1 MNMDATRAI
10 RQDHEL
16 LRKKLTILGSALQVA
31 PEVRFVLR
39 EMSFSLQHL
48 LSDHARR
55 EARALELYNQRLPA
69 GSRVSPGR
77 DHADVQHLLRGVNEL
92 LLGGM
97 RASLSAVVTRLSEV
111 IDRLEAQMD
120 EQERTVFEFLDHAEP
135 SPVDGAPRERDAEAI
150 ESSMSANEILQRFP
164 QTVPLFERLHIDR
177 LQEGYDSVD
186 EIAWHHGLD
195 ASQFLEQLRQ
205 AVASVP
211 AKS

>member
-1 MNMDATRAI
+1 MDATRAI
-10 RQDHEL
+10 RQDHAL
-16 LRKKLTILGSALQVA
+16 LRKKLTLLGSALQVA

-48 LSDHARR
+48 LADHTRR

-69 GSRVSPGR
+69 GSGMSPGT
-77 DHADVQHLLRGVNEL
+77 DHTGVQRLLRGVNEL
-92 LLGGM
+92 LLNGM
-97 RASLSAVVTRLSEV
+97 RASLPAVVIRLSEV
-111 IDRLEAQMD
+111 IERLEAQMD

-135 SPVDGAPRERDAEAI
+135 SPLEGAPCARDAEAI
-150 ESSMSANEILQRFP
+150 SSSMSVNEILQRFP
-164 QTVPLFERLHIDR
+164 QAVPFFERLHINR

-195 ASQFLEQLRQ
+195 VSQFLEQLRQ

>member
-1 MNMDATRAI
+1 MDATRAI
-10 RQDHEL
+10 RQDHAL

-48 LSDHARR
+48 LADHARR

-69 GSRVSPGR
+69 GAGMASPGK
-77 DHADVQHLLRGVNEL
+77 DHADVRRLLRGVNEL

-97 RASLSAVVTRLSEV
+97 RASLPAVVTRLSEV
-111 IDRLEAQMD
+111 IERLEAQMD
-120 EQERTVFEFLDHAEP
+120 EQERTVLEFLDHAEP

-150 ESSMSANEILQRFP
+150 SSSMSANEILQRFP
-164 QTVPLFERLHIDR
+164 QTVPLFEQLHINR